1 MMTSIKSTPTAETGT
16 LAALQR
22 LLPDVSRVARQD
34 QGLAS
39 SAAVL
44 TLLFSKDDECHILL
58 NRRSELVGRH
68 KGEICF
74 PGGTW
79 EPQDADHKA
88 TALRET
94 QEEMGIDPEDVRI
107 LGDLE
112 PVAVPTGFL
121 VRPVVGSIPYPYP
134 FRANAAEVA
143 GVLEV
148 PVSALLEPA
157 NLREQAS
164 LRNGALERS
173 CSYAYQR
180 QLVYGATARILTQ
193 LLELLAPVLGKEVP
207 WLSRDLTVSR

>member
-1 MMTSIKSTPTAETGT
+1 MMPSHNSTPTLVTGT

-22 LLPDVSRVARQD
+22 RLSEVPRVPVRG

-39 SAAVL
+39 AAVL
-44 TLLFSKDDECHILL
+44 ALLFTKDAEWHILL

-74 PGGTW
+74 PGGAW
-79 EPQDADHKA
+79 EPQDSDHLA

-94 QEEMGIDPEDVRI
+94 QEEMGIDPKDVEV
-107 LGDLE
+107 LGDLA
-112 PVAVPTGFL
+112 PVIVPTGFL

-134 FRANAAEVA
+134 FQVNPAEVA
-143 GVLEV
+143 EVLEV
-148 PVSALLEPA
+148 PVSALLQPA

-164 LRNGALERS
+164 LRGGALERS
-173 CSYAYQR
+173 YSYAYQR

-193 LLELLAPVLGKEVP
+193 LLGFLAPLLGKEVP
-207 WLSRDLTVSR
+207 WRSQDSTVSR